1 MEIQQQLK
9 ELTTLLRQHVALASD
24 QDQTSRVEIPR
35 QLTLSIA
42 REVAGRVK
50 DSVLETLRANRE
62 VIDST
67 ADPRSEKRSDRVPL
81 EDVAAMI
88 DQLTRF

>member
-1 MEIQQQLK
+1 
-9 ELTTLLRQHVALASD
+9 
-24 QDQTSRVEIPR
+24 
-35 QLTLSIA
+35 
-42 REVAGRVK
+42 VK

-62 VIDST
+62 DIDRMT
-67 ADPRSEKRSDRVPL
+67 DPRSQNAEKKTDKVPL